1 MTDDELSDQ
10 QWRRLVWL
18 STRRRERRPL
28 SALPFDLLERVI
40 TGLLLLL
47 ERVMAQLVQAGMER
61 LRRWWDRRRHR

>member
-40 TGLLLLL
+40 TGLLSLL
-47 ERVMAQLVQAGMER
+47 ERGMARLVQAGMER
-61 LRRWWDRRRHR
+61 LKRRWDGRRRR